1 MYSYPFCDIVYYI
14 NGGYMKKIGKII
26 LALVLT
32 AGVGFT
38 GYVVGLNRDSNA
50 TNKSEDQAHIED
62 MHMLKSLIDNNFLF
76 DYKEEDLYEGSLKGM
91 FANLGDPYTQYYSK
105 DEFSKLM
112 ETLDGRYKGIG
123 VLVQASKEGFIK
135 VVQVFDGSPA
145 SEAGLKEGDYI
156 IKVEGKEYSADQ
168 MEEAV
173 AIMKGE
179 EDTNVKITVRR
190 MEEDGKN
197 FKDIDMEVARRD
209 VKVDTIDE
217 SLMEIRD
224 KKIGYIH
231 IKSFDDVTGEDFE
244 ASYKKLKDAGME
256 GLVLDLRNN
265 PGGSLDVCPDIADKF
280 LDKGVIVTTEDKN
293 GEVITEESDEDKDDI
308 PMTVLVNENSA
319 SASEILSGAL
329 KDRDRAKIIGKNT
342 FGKGIVQKLFPL
354 EDGSGAKITISEYH
368 TPSGA
373 KINKVGV
380 EPDIEVENSEEG
392 LEISKDN
399 LSKDDQFKKALQV
412 LLDQMGE

>member
-1 MYSYPFCDIVYYI
+1 
-14 NGGYMKKIGKII
+14 MKKFGKVI

-38 GYVVGLNRDSNA
+38 GYVVGLNRDLNA

-62 MHMLKSLIDNNFLF
+62 MHMLKSLLDKNFLF
-76 DYKEEDLYEGSLKGM
+76 DYDEKDLYEGSLKGM

-217 SLMEIRD
+217 SLMEIRG

-244 ASYKKLKDAGME
+244 TSYKKLKEAGMQ

-265 PGGSLDVCPDIADKF
+265 PGGSLDVCLDIADKF

-293 GEVITEESDEDKDDI
+293 GEVITEESDEEKDDI

-329 KDRDRAKIIGKNT
+329 KDRDRAKIIGKKT

-354 EDGSGAKITISEYH
+354 DDGSGAKITISEYH

-380 EPDIEVENSEEG
+380 EPDIEVENTEEG
-392 LEISKDN
+392 LEISKKN
-399 LSKDDQFKKALQV
+399 FSKDDQFKKALQV
-412 LLDQMGE
+412 LLEQIGE

>member
-145 SEAGLKEGDYI
+145 SEAGIKEGDYI

-190 MEEDGKN
+190 MKEDGKN
-197 FKDIDMEVARRD
+197 FEDIDMDVARRD

-217 SLMEIRD
+217 SLLGIRD

-244 ASYKKLKDAGME
+244 DSYKKLKEAGME

-265 PGGSLDVCPDIADKF
+265 PGGSLDVCLDIADKF

-293 GEVITEESDEDKDDI
+293 GEVITEESDEEKDDI

-329 KDRDRAKIIGKNT
+329 KDRDRAKIIGKKT

-392 LEISKDN
+392 LEISKEN

>member
-1 MYSYPFCDIVYYI
+1 
-14 NGGYMKKIGKII
+14 MKKIGKII

-190 MEEDGKN
+190 MKEDGKN
-197 FKDIDMEVARRD
+197 FEDIDMDVARRD

-217 SLMEIRD
+217 SLLGIRD

-244 ASYKKLKDAGME
+244 DSYKKLKEAGME

-265 PGGSLDVCPDIADKF
+265 PGGSLDVCLDIADKF

-293 GEVITEESDEDKDDI
+293 GEVITEESDEEKDDI

-329 KDRDRAKIIGKNT
+329 KDRDRAKIIGKKT

>member
-1 MYSYPFCDIVYYI
+1 
-14 NGGYMKKIGKII
+14 MKKFGKVI

-38 GYVVGLNRDSNA
+38 GYVVGLNRDLKA

-62 MHMLKSLIDNNFLF
+62 MHMLESLLDKNFLF
-76 DYKEEDLYEGSLKGM
+76 DYEKEDLYEGSLKGM

-112 ETLDGRYKGIG
+112 ENLDGRYKGIG

-173 AIMKGE
+173 AVMKGE

-197 FKDIDMEVARRD
+197 FEDIDMDVARRD

-217 SLMEIRD
+217 SLMEVRD

-265 PGGSLDVCPDIADKF
+265 PGGSLDVCLDIADKF

-293 GEVITEESDEDKDDI
+293 GEVITEESDEAKDDI

-329 KDRDRAKIIGKNT
+329 KDRDRAKIIGKKT

-354 EDGSGAKITISEYH
+354 DDGSGAKITISEYH

-380 EPDIEVENSEEG
+380 EPDIEVENTEEG
-392 LEISKDN
+392 LEISKKN
-399 LSKDDQFKKALQV
+399 FSKDDQFKKALEV

>member
-1 MYSYPFCDIVYYI
+1 
-14 NGGYMKKIGKII
+14 MKKFGKVI

-38 GYVVGLNRDSNA
+38 GYVVGLNRDLNA

-62 MHMLKSLIDNNFLF
+62 MHMLESLLDKNFLF
-76 DYKEEDLYEGSLKGM
+76 DYEKEDLYEGSLKGM

-145 SEAGLKEGDYI
+145 AEAGLKEGDYI

-217 SLMEIRD
+217 SLMEVRD

-244 ASYKKLKDAGME
+244 DSYKKLKDAGME

-265 PGGSLDVCPDIADKF
+265 PGGSLDVCLDIADKF

-293 GEVITEESDEDKDDI
+293 GEVITEESDEGKDDI

-329 KDRDRAKIIGKNT
+329 KDRDRAKIIGKKT

-354 EDGSGAKITISEYH
+354 DDGSGAKITISEYH

-380 EPDIEVENSEEG
+380 EPDIEVESSEET

>member
-1 MYSYPFCDIVYYI
+1 
-14 NGGYMKKIGKII
+14 MKKFGKVI

-38 GYVVGLNRDSNA
+38 GYVVGLNRDLKA

-62 MHMLKSLIDNNFLF
+62 MHMLESLLDKNFLF
-76 DYKEEDLYEGSLKGM
+76 DYEKEDLYEGSLKGM

-112 ETLDGRYKGIG
+112 ENLDGRYKGIG

-173 AIMKGE
+173 AVMKGE

-197 FKDIDMEVARRD
+197 FEDIDMDVARRD

-217 SLMEIRD
+217 SLMEVRD

-265 PGGSLDVCPDIADKF
+265 PGGSLDVCLDIADKF

-293 GEVITEESDEDKDDI
+293 GEIITEESDEAKDDI

-329 KDRDRAKIIGKNT
+329 KDRDRAKIIGKKT

-354 EDGSGAKITISEYH
+354 DDGSGAKITISEYH

-380 EPDIEVENSEEG
+380 EPDIEVENTEES
-392 LEISKDN
+392 LEISKKN
-399 LSKDDQFKKALQV
+399 FSKDDQFKKALEV

>member
-1 MYSYPFCDIVYYI
+1 
-14 NGGYMKKIGKII
+14 MKKFGKVI

-38 GYVVGLNRDSNA
+38 GYVVGLNRDLNA

-62 MHMLKSLIDNNFLF
+62 MHMLESLLDKNFLF
-76 DYKEEDLYEGSLKGM
+76 DYEKEDLYEGSLKGM
-91 FANLGDPYTQYYSK
+91 FANLGDPYTQYFSK

-112 ETLDGRYKGIG
+112 ENLDGRYKGIG

-197 FKDIDMEVARRD
+197 FEDIDMDVARRD

-217 SLMEIRD
+217 SLMEVRD

-244 ASYKKLKDAGME
+244 DSYKKLKDAGME

-265 PGGSLDVCPDIADKF
+265 PGGSLDVCLDIADKF

-293 GEVITEESDEDKDDI
+293 GEVITEESDEGKDDI

-329 KDRDRAKIIGKNT
+329 KDRDRAKIIGKKT

-354 EDGSGAKITISEYH
+354 DDGSGAKITISEYH

-380 EPDIEVENSEEG
+380 EPDIEVENSEES
-392 LEISKDN
+392 LEISKKN
-399 LSKDDQFKKALQV
+399 FSKDDQFKKALQV

>member
-1 MYSYPFCDIVYYI
+1 
-14 NGGYMKKIGKII
+14 MKKFGKVI

-38 GYVVGLNRDSNA
+38 GYVVVLNRDLNA
-50 TNKSEDQAHIED
+50 TNKSEDQAHIVD
-62 MHMLKSLIDNNFLF
+62 MHMLKSLLDKNFLF
-76 DYKEEDLYEGSLKGM
+76 DYDEKDLYEGSLKGM

-179 EDTNVKITVRR
+179 EDTNVKITARR

-217 SLMEIRD
+217 SLMEIRG

-244 ASYKKLKDAGME
+244 ASYKKLKEAGMQ

-265 PGGSLDVCPDIADKF
+265 PGGSLDVCLDIADKF

-293 GEVITEESDEDKDDI
+293 GEVITEESDEEKDDI

-329 KDRDRAKIIGKNT
+329 KDRDRAKIIGKKT

-354 EDGSGAKITISEYH
+354 DDGSGAKITISEYH

-380 EPDIEVENSEEG
+380 EPDIEVENTEEG
-392 LEISKDN
+392 LEISKKN
-399 LSKDDQFKKALQV
+399 FSKDDQFKKALQV
-412 LLDQMGE
+412 LLEQIGE

>member
-62 MHMLKSLIDNNFLF
+62 MHMLKSLIDKNFLF

-190 MEEDGKN
+190 MKEDGKN
-197 FKDIDMEVARRD
+197 FEDIDMDVARRD

-217 SLMEIRD
+217 SLLGIRD

-244 ASYKKLKDAGME
+244 DSYKKLKEAGME

-265 PGGSLDVCPDIADKF
+265 PGGSLDVCLDIADKF

-293 GEVITEESDEDKDDI
+293 GEVITEESDEEKDDI

-329 KDRDRAKIIGKNT
+329 KDRDRAKIIGKKT

-392 LEISKDN
+392 LEISKEN